1 MDKRI
6 IDEARE
12 LIRSM
17 RDTTRWTQDQ
27 QPDWAVAILCVLM
40 EIRGELTEIRNEL
53 ERLHEFERNTR

>member
-1 MDKRI
+1 MDKAI

-17 RDTTRWTQDQ
+17 RDTTQWTQDQ
-27 QPDWAVAILCVLM
+27 QPDWAVAILYVLM

-53 ERLHEFERNTR
+53 KSLHEFERNTR